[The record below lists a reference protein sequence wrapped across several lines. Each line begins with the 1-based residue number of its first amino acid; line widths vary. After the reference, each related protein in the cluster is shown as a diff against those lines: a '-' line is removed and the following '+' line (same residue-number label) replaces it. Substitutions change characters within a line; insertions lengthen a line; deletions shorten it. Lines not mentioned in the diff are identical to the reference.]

1 MQGGKRIKIGVV
13 GAGLIGQ
20 VEHIPNLRRLERL
33 YELVGVAD
41 ASPMM
46 RAELQSRGLRVFED

>member
-1 MQGGKRIKIGVV
+1 MSKLKIGVV

-20 VEHIPNLRRLERL
+20 VEHIPNLLRLSDR

-41 ASPMM
+41 ASPGM
-46 RAELQSRGLRVFED
+46 